1 MPWVRKIGCVWR
13 IVVSAIIPWDFACLL
28 RFCDARSGRSFHPL
42 HRYPGPLTR
51 SWRRPFHSCGVA
63 SPQAPTPDRES
74 LQTPIAESI
83 RVGSHPCRLDCA
95 RGASYTSAPVRN
107 RTQALDTS
115 RPSQSL
121 EQAKVSLAVLNES
134 SSEARPE
141 RTECGTHPCDRPNE
155 AA

>member
-1 MPWVRKIGCVWR
+1 MRDL
-13 IVVSAIIPWDFACLL
+13 VVLFIHFIATLARLL
-28 RFCDARSGRSFHPL
+28 G
-42 HRYPGPLTR
+42 PGGA
-51 SWRRPFHSCGVA
+51 PFHSCGVA

-83 RVGSHPCRLDCA
+83 RVGSHSCRVDGA
-95 RGASYTSAPVRN
+95 RGAAYTSAPVRN
-107 RTQALDTS
+107 RTEALDTA

-121 EQAKVSLAVLNES
+121 EQAKVSPAVLNES

-141 RTECGTHPCDRPNE
+141 RAECRTHPCGRANE